1 MILTILKVIGI
12 ILLVILSLIILILA
26 VLLLVP
32 IKYRFSAEYFENPDV
47 LATVRYAPVGL
58 KAQVS
63 FRENALQ
70 YTVRALGGVIMT
82 NTDAKLSWIGRKIA
96 GSSEEDRTSLDE
108 AVTSD
113 NSDADNVPDKDI
125 DVSNDTSVN
134 SSDIVEE
141 NWDEKDSNTDD
152 NKEDFINYNDGHKE
166 KADNKSNN
174 KKKIKKPKDT
184 RPLSEKIAEK
194 TETLKKKYKEIKDKL
209 IKLNKKKD
217 SLIKIYKSKRFEV
230 AKTDVIKYIK
240 AIFKAIKPKHVEGRV
255 HFGLKDPA
263 ATGEIMGGLATI
275 LPLYDGVIDIR
286 PDFEKQIIEGLI
298 KGYGK
303 IRLVSFAV
311 IGLKVLLNRNLFK
324 VIKRV
329 QTIIEA

>member
-82 NTDAKLSWIGRKIA
+82 NTDAKLSWLGRKIA
-96 GSSEEDRTSLDE
+96 GGSEEDNNALEEDNNELKEDNNSLDE
-108 AVTSD
+108 TATNDVTGTEG
-113 NSDADNVPDKDI
+113 
-125 DVSNDTSVN
+125 VSNDGNVSENNDNTSVN
-134 SSDIVEE
+134 TSDLIEE
-141 NWDEKDSNTDD
+141 KWDEADSKTDD
-152 NKEDFINYNDGHKE
+152 N
-166 KADNKSNN
+166 NKQ
-174 KKKIKKPKDT
+174 KKPKDA
-184 RPLSEKIAEK
+184 RPLSEKISDKMEA
-194 TETLKKKYKEIKDKL
+194 LKKKYNEIKNKL

-217 SLIKIYKSKRFEV
+217 SLIKVYNSKRFEV
-230 AKTDVIKYIK
+230 AKADVIKYIK
-240 AIFKAIKPKHVEGRV
+240 GILKVIKPKHLEGLV
-255 HFGLKDPA
+255 HFGLDDPA
-263 ATGEIMGGLATI
+263 TTGEIMGGLATI
-275 LPLYDGVIDIR
+275 LPLYDGVIEIR
-286 PDFEKQIIEGLI
+286 PDFEKQIIEGNLS
-298 KGYGK
+298 GYGK
-303 IRLVSFAV
+303 IRLVSFAI
-311 IGLKVLLNRNLFK
+311 IGIKVLFNRNLFR